1 MRRTYAAVAVA
12 VAATLTI
19 AAGMIQDATVRITVL
34 FTSDLHGHIL
44 PYDYFSAQTAELG
57 LAKVGT
63 LIRRV
68 REENPNTILLD
79 GGDTI
84 QGSPLLFYAQRVG
97 ESLPNPMMR
106 AMNLLDYDAMVV
118 GNHEFNYGLRV
129 LRAAEE
135 EAEFPFLSA
144 NIIDEITGERIFL
157 PFEVIE
163 SAGVRIAVIGLT
175 TPAIP
180 SWEVPEHYAGLAFN
194 DPVGMARVW
203 VPSLRGPRNCDLVIA
218 LAHFGFEGDPEN
230 DEGFTNSEEN
240 MAYELA
246 TEIEGIDLLLTGHT
260 HRLIEPRQIGGTFAS
275 TCPPYGR
282 RIIRIDIDLESDGE
296 GGWRVTGRSGRS
308 IPVTEEI
315 EPDPEVVAEVLEIHE
330 LTESY
335 LNEVVGFAS
344 EPLTSENGLL
354 RDTAL
359 ADLLQTAQLEAT
371 QADVSFASLLIGER
385 FEIPAGP
392 ITLRQV
398 YALYRYEDQLLAV
411 EADGETIRAALEHAA
426 RYYDGLELTPAGV
439 LEVVTDQD
447 IYPDCVD
454 FAEGV
459 SYRIDPTRPEGDRV
473 RDLTFQGR
481 PIRPEQTFN
490 IAINSYRF
498 AGGDGYDMFAG
509 CPVVSRAELEVREI
523 VIDYL
528 RRRGTLEPSCS
539 RNWYIAPDI
548 MESQEVE
555 R

>member
-1 MRRTYAAVAVA
+1 MRRTHAAFA
-12 VAATLTI
+12 VAAAAILTI
-19 AAGMIQDATVRITVL
+19 AAGAAQDASVRITVL

-44 PYDYFSAQTAELG
+44 PYDYFSAQPAEFG

-84 QGSPLLFYAQRVG
+84 QGSPLLFYTQRVQEG
-97 ESLPNPMMR
+97 LPNPMMR
-106 AMNLLDYDAMVV
+106 AMNLLGYDAMVV
-118 GNHEFNYGLRV
+118 GNHDFNYGLGV

-144 NIIDEITGERIFL
+144 NIIDEITGERVFL
-157 PFEVIE
+157 PFEVVE
-163 SAGVRIAVIGLT
+163 RAGVRIAVIGLT

-180 SWEVPEHYAGLAFN
+180 SWEVPEHYAGLVFN

-203 VPSLRGPRNCDLVIA
+203 IPSLRGPRNCDLVIA
-218 LAHFGFEGDPEN
+218 LAHFGFEGDPDS

-260 HRLIEPRQIGGTFAS
+260 HDLIEPQQIGGTFAC

-282 RIIRIDIDLESDGE
+282 RVIRIDVDLEPDGE

-315 EPDPEVVAEVLEIHE
+315 EPDPEVVAEVLEAHE

-335 LNEVVGFAS
+335 LNDVVGATA
-344 EPLTSENGLL
+344 EPLSSGNGLF

-371 QADVSFASLLIGER
+371 EADVSFAAPPIGEQ

-398 YALYRYEDQLLAV
+398 YALYRYDDQLLAV
-411 EADGETIRAALEHAA
+411 DVNGETIRAALEHAA
-426 RYYDGLELTPAGV
+426 RYYDGLELTPVGV
-439 LEVVTDQD
+439 LEVVTDQE
-447 IYPDCVD
+447 IYPGCVD

-459 SYRIDPTRPEGDRV
+459 SYRIDPTRPKGQRV
-473 RDLTFQGR
+473 RDLAYRGR
-481 PIRPEQTFN
+481 PIRPEQSFTV
-490 IAINSYRF
+490 AINSYRF
-498 AGGDGYDMFAG
+498 VGGDGYGMFAG
-509 CPVVSRAELEVREI
+509 CPVVSRTELEVREI

-528 RRRGTLEPSCS
+528 RRCGTLEPSCS